1 MFKLAKLGQWI
12 ISNFISNIKQIWS
25 QFIYHK
31 WNLQTIPAP
40 NLLRLHLAG
49 GRGPSKWER
58 MRTGGG
64 SVTSMQTFAYNFF
77 QLSTWSINYLQQ
89 LPDFLLVSWKHLSC
103 VKYFCSKNCIS
114 FVPKVANQLRF
125 FNKHFKVSQ
134 SPYSSLGI
142 PKSNKCKQG
151 GEGRGSRFW
160 SFC

>member
-125 FNKHFKVSQ
+125 FRTNTLK
-134 SPYSSLGI
+134 
-142 PKSNKCKQG
+142 
-151 GEGRGSRFW
+151 
-160 SFC
+160 